1 VAVANSSVRR
11 GWARADYRPWLYGGI
26 TVAVAVLLFFLM
38 GSLGVYHLSIIFEY
52 LPDGI
57 PPAITSLQLTT
68 LSFAIGFFLALP
80 IGLLRAYAPSHL
92 RRAKP
97 LSVTQG
103 LWGAPYGAAS
113 AFVAAIRG
121 TPFLVQVILVY
132 DAFIFA
138 YPRLTFLGETTPF
151 WAGLVALTINTTAY
165 QAEALRGGFQSI
177 DAGQVDAGRA
187 LGLSRFQVFRKIVL
201 PQSLR
206 LVTLPLTNEW
216 ISTFKT
222 STLLSY
228 ITVVELYYWARTDI
242 ADHLARPIEAF
253 VMLAIFY
260 LVINVTLSRASTAL
274 ERHYRIPGLGSML
287 PDIGV
292 RADTL
297 RK

>member
-1 VAVANSSVRR
+1 VSVAHPSLVRHVR
-11 GWARADYRPWLYGGI
+11 GFDYRPWVLGGL
-26 TVAVAVLLFFLM
+26 AVAGAIALFFLL
-38 GSLGVYHLSIIFEY
+38 GLLGVYHLSIIFAY

-57 PPAITSLQLTT
+57 SPATTSLELTT
-68 LSFAIGFFLALP
+68 LSFAIGFLLATP
-80 IGLLRAYAPSHL
+80 IALLRAYAPTHL

-97 LSVTQG
+97 LSVTTG
-103 LWGAPYGAAS
+103 LWGVPYGVAS
-113 AFVAAIRG
+113 GFVAAIRG

-138 YPRLTFLGETTPF
+138 YPRLTILGETTPF
-151 WAGLVALTINTTAY
+151 WAGLVALTINSTAY
-165 QAEALRGGFQSI
+165 QAEALRGGFQSV
-177 DAGQVDAGRA
+177 DAGQIDAGRA
-187 LGLSRFQVFRKIVL
+187 LGLSRFQIFRKIVL

-260 LVINVTLSRASTAL
+260 LVINVTVSRASTAM
-274 ERHYRIPGLGSML
+274 ERRFRIPGLGSML

-292 RADTL
+292 RTEAL